1 MVVPSEGQSQMQEQ
15 KWLGRPRKIDHAH
28 IEAGYMETARSH
40 MADECRP
47 SVSIYLDGACD
58 EEITW
63 CLELGFQ
70 PSY

>member
-1 MVVPSEGQSQMQEQ
+1 MQEQ
-15 KWLGRPRKIDHAH
+15 KWLGRPCKIDHAH
-28 IEAGYMETARSH
+28 IESGYMETARSH

-47 SVSIYLDGACD
+47 SVSICLDGACD

-63 CLELGFQ
+63 HLELGSE

>member
-15 KWLGRPRKIDHAH
+15 KWLGRHCKIDHAH

-47 SVSIYLDGACD
+47 PV
-58 EEITW
+58 
-63 CLELGFQ
+63 
-70 PSY
+70 